1 MMSLLSFV
9 VNLLGLVIFPGFV
22 FVIGLAFVYEWLDRK
37 FYARFQNRIGPLYTG
52 RSGFLQPFA
61 DFVKLLAKE
70 DITPQAADSLLFSRM
85 PILALTTMLVGA
97 TLLPIVSNHGI
108 LSFSGDLIIAV
119 ALMTIYCIIVF
130 LAGISSTNRFSSVGA
145 ERAVSQLLGYEIPM
159 TLAIAGVA
167 LNAGSIKIADIVQAQ
182 AQTHWYIFGPQAL
195 GFGIFLIAVEA
206 ELERIPFDIP
216 EAEQE
221 IVAGWLT
228 EFTGRKLALFRLS
241 RDVELLFV
249 SGLVATLYLGGP
261 TGPVVPGLEIVLYP
275 VYFIVKTAVVL
286 FILSSI
292 RTIFAR
298 IRIDQMVNFS
308 WKYLVPLSLFQLL
321 LVRIMI

>member
-1 MMSLLSFV
+1 MSDLSFV
-9 VNLLGLVIFPGFV
+9 VNLLKLVVFPGFL
-22 FVIGLAFVYEWLDRK
+22 FMIGLAFVYEWLDRK
-37 FYARFQNRIGPLYTG
+37 FYARMQNRIGPLYTG
-52 RSGFLQPFA
+52 PSGFLQPFA

-70 DITPQAADSLLFSRM
+70 DIVPQAADSLIFSRM
-85 PILALTTMLVGA
+85 PIIALTTMFVA
-97 TLLPIVSNHGI
+97 VTLLPIISVYGV
-108 LSFSGDLIIAV
+108 LSFSGDVIVAV
-119 ALMTIYCIIVF
+119 ALMTIFCIVVF
-130 LAGISSTNRFSSVGA
+130 LAGISSTNPFSSVGA

-167 LNAGSIKIADIVQAQ
+167 LSAGSLRLADVVQAQ
-182 AQTHWYIFGPQAL
+182 ASTHWYIFGPQAL
-195 GFGIFLIAVEA
+195 GFAIFVIAVQA

-241 RDVELLFV
+241 RDLELIFV
-249 SGLVATLYLGGP
+249 SGLAATLYLGGP
-261 TGPVVPGLEIVLYP
+261 TGPVIPGLEAVLFP
-275 VYFIVKTAVVL
+275 VYFVIKTVVVL

-292 RTIFAR
+292 RTVFAR

>member
-1 MMSLLSFV
+1 MSFVSFV
-9 VNLLGLVIFPGFV
+9 VNLLQLIIFPGFL
-22 FVIGLAFVYEWLDRK
+22 FIIGLAFTYEWLDRK
-37 FYARFQNRIGPLYTG
+37 FYARLQNRIGPLYTG

-70 DITPQAADSLLFSRM
+70 DIVPQAVDSPMFSLM
-85 PILALTTMLVGA
+85 PILALTTMLVAA
-97 TLLPIVSNHGI
+97 TLLPITSNQGI
-108 LSFSGDLIIAV
+108 LSFNGDLIVAV
-119 ALMTIYCIIVF
+119 ALMTLFCIVVF
-130 LAGISSTNRFSSVGA
+130 LAGIFSTNSFSSIGA

-167 LNAGSIKIADIVQAQ
+167 LNAGSIQLVDIVQAQ
-182 AQTHWYIFGPQAL
+182 ASTHWYIFGPQAL
-195 GFGIFLIAVEA
+195 GFGIFIVAVQA

-241 RDVELLFV
+241 RDIELLYV
-249 SGLVATLYLGGP
+249 SGLAATLYLGGP
-261 TGPVVPGLEIVLYP
+261 SGPVIPGYEMVMYP
-275 VYFIVKTAVVL
+275 IYFIAKTVIVL

-292 RTIFAR
+292 RTVFAR
-298 IRIDQMVNFS
+298 IRIDQMLNFS
-308 WKYLVPLSLFQLL
+308 WKYLVPLSLLQLL
-321 LVRIMI
+321 LVRIVI

>member
-1 MMSLLSFV
+1 MSFVSFV
-9 VNLLGLVIFPGFV
+9 VNLLQLIIFPGFL
-22 FVIGLAFVYEWLDRK
+22 FIIGLAFTYEWLDRK
-37 FYARFQNRIGPLYTG
+37 FYARLQNRIGPLYTG

-70 DITPQAADSLLFSRM
+70 DIVPQAADSPMFSLM
-85 PILALTTMLVGA
+85 PILALTTMLVAA
-97 TLLPIVSNHGI
+97 TLLPITSNQGI
-108 LSFSGDLIIAV
+108 LSFNGDLIVAV
-119 ALMTIYCIIVF
+119 ALMTIFCIVVF
-130 LAGISSTNRFSSVGA
+130 LAGIFSTNSFSSIGA

-167 LNAGSIKIADIVQAQ
+167 LNAGSIQLVDIVQAQ
-182 AQTHWYIFGPQAL
+182 ASTHWYIFGPQAL
-195 GFGIFLIAVEA
+195 GFGIFIVAVQA

-241 RDVELLFV
+241 RDIELLYV
-249 SGLVATLYLGGP
+249 SGLAATLYLGGP
-261 TGPVVPGLEIVLYP
+261 SGPVIPGYEMVMYP
-275 VYFIVKTAVVL
+275 IYFIAKTVIVL

-292 RTIFAR
+292 RTVFAR
-298 IRIDQMVNFS
+298 IRIDQMLNFS
-308 WKYLVPLSLFQLL
+308 WKYLVPLSLLQLL
-321 LVRIMI
+321 LVRIVI

>member
-1 MMSLLSFV
+1 MSDLTFFIDIVRLV
-9 VNLLGLVIFPGFV
+9 VFPGFL
-22 FVIGLAFVYEWLDRK
+22 FIIGLAFVYEWIDRK
-37 FYARFQNRIGPLYTG
+37 FYARLQNRIGPLYTG
-52 RSGFLQPFA
+52 PLGFLQPFA

-70 DITPQAADSLLFSRM
+70 DITPQAADSAMFSLM
-85 PILALTTMLVGA
+85 PILAVTTMLVA
-97 TLLPIVSNHGI
+97 VTLLPITSWHGI
-108 LSFSGDLIIAV
+108 LSFSGDLIVAV
-119 ALMTIYCIIVF
+119 ALMTIFCIVVF
-130 LAGISSTNRFSSVGA
+130 LAGIFSTNRFSSVGA

-167 LNAGSIKIADIVQAQ
+167 LNAGSLRFVDIVQAQ
-182 AQTHWYIFGPQAL
+182 AATHWYILGPQAL
-195 GFGIFLIAVEA
+195 GFAIYMIAVQA

-241 RDVELLFV
+241 RNLELVYV
-249 SGLVATLYLGGP
+249 SGLAATLYLGGP
-261 TGPVVPGLEIVLYP
+261 TGPVIPGLETVLFP
-275 VYFIVKTAVVL
+275 IFFIVKTVIVL
-286 FILSSI
+286 VILSSI
-292 RTIFAR
+292 RTVFAR

-321 LVRIMI
+321 IVRVMI

>member
-1 MMSLLSFV
+1 MSMLSFV
-9 VNLLGLVIFPGFV
+9 VSLLELVVFPGFL
-22 FVIGLAFVYEWLDRK
+22 FIIGLAFVYEWLDRK
-37 FYARFQNRIGPLYTG
+37 FYARLQNRIGPLYTG
-52 RSGFLQPFA
+52 PSGFLQPFA

-70 DITPQAADSLLFSRM
+70 DIVPQAADSLIFGRT
-85 PILALTTMLVGA
+85 PILALTTMLVA
-97 TLLPIVSNHGI
+97 VTLLPIISMRGV
-108 LSFSGDLIIAV
+108 LSLNGDLIIAV
-119 ALMTIYCIIVF
+119 ALMTIFCIVVF
-130 LAGISSTNRFSSVGA
+130 LAGVSSNNRFSSVGA

-167 LNAGSIKIADIVQAQ
+167 LSAGSLRIADIVQAQ
-182 AQTHWYIFGPQAL
+182 ALTHWYVLGPQAL
-195 GFGIFLIAVEA
+195 GFVIYLIAVQA

-241 RDVELLFV
+241 RDLEVVYV
-249 SGLVATLYLGGP
+249 SGLAAALYLGGP
-261 TGPVVPGLEIVLYP
+261 TGPIIPGLEAILLP
-275 VYFIVKTAVVL
+275 VYFIIKTVAVL
-286 FILSSI
+286 FVLTSI
-292 RTIFAR
+292 RAVFAR

-321 LVRIMI
+321 LVRVMI

>member
-1 MMSLLSFV
+1 MSVLSFV
-9 VNLLGLVIFPGFV
+9 VNLLGLAVFPGFL

-70 DITPQAADSLLFSRM
+70 DITPQAADSVLFSRM
-85 PILALTTMLVGA
+85 PILALTAMLVGA
-97 TLLPIVSNHGI
+97 TLLPIVSRDGI
-108 LSFSGDLIIAV
+108 LSFSGDLIIAI
-119 ALMTIYCIIVF
+119 ALMTIYCIVVF
-130 LAGISSTNRFSSVGA
+130 LAGISSTNRFSAVGA

-195 GFGIFLIAVEA
+195 GFAIFLIAVQA

-241 RDVELLFV
+241 RDVELVFV
-249 SGLVATLYLGGP
+249 SGLAATLYLGGP
-261 TGPVVPGLEIVLYP
+261 IGPVVPGFEIVLYP
-275 VYFIVKTAVVL
+275 VYFIMKTVVVL

-292 RTIFAR
+292 RTVFAR

-321 LVRIMI
+321 LVRIIV